1 MPIDPATGAPSSSSN
16 TRDQRGNP
24 PAGPGVVSPS
34 LRPRTTDRNAAP
46 VVRPRDPQE
55 GQGHGQTPR
64 RDLIPIPAGPAPP
77 RAHAANTAQYW
88 ANYYG
93 KHDETPEALR
103 EKITLLNWHKKFGDV
118 QAILEAYLNYRRKN
132 QQPWMYAA
140 LGLAVQE
147 NQGKPELARRY
158 FKFAADSARMN
169 QNPNH
174 LVSVADI
181 LFMQK
186 QYDLIGPLLD
196 QAMEKV
202 PHRSEPILMSILLA
216 QATKDPKRMGDSVEK
231 LLALGWPGNDD
242 VLRRDARQHAE
253 KLARTLREEGR
264 NEEADRL
271 LARLPE
277 AEARDLF
284 IRLSW
289 TGDADFD
296 LAVTE
301 PLGATATYMTP
312 RTVFGGSIV
321 KNGYGKHPEE
331 VYVCPRGFDGDYS
344 IKVETIYN
352 NPSKPATQGTLEII
366 THEGTP
372 QESKHAHTLALGGK
386 TPPPIVI
393 ALKGGR
399 RKVVMPLVLPTASAE
414 AVSTKPQAPNPK

>member
-1 MPIDPATGAPSSSSN
+1 
-16 TRDQRGNP
+16 
-24 PAGPGVVSPS
+24 
-34 LRPRTTDRNAAP
+34 
-46 VVRPRDPQE
+46 VVRPRDPQPGE
-55 GQGHGQTPR
+55 GQGQAPR
-64 RDLIPIPAGPAPP
+64 RDLIPIPSGPVPARS
-77 RAHAANTAQYW
+77 RATNIAQYW
-88 ANYYG
+88 AHYYG
-93 KHDETPEALR
+93 THDESPEELR
-103 EKITLLNWHKKFGDV
+103 EKITLLNWHKKFADV

-132 QQPWMYAA
+132 QQPWMYTA
-140 LGLAVQE
+140 LALAVQE
-147 NQGKPELARRY
+147 NQGKPETARLY
-158 FKFAADSARMN
+158 FKYAADSARMS

-174 LVSVADI
+174 LISVADI
-181 LFMQK
+181 LLLQK
-186 QYDLIGPLLD
+186 QYDLVGPLLD

-202 PHRSEPILMSILLA
+202 PHRSEPIVMSILLA
-216 QATKDPKRMGDSVEK
+216 QATKDPRRMGDSVEK

-242 VLRRDARQHAE
+242 VLRRDARQHVE
-253 KLARTLREEGR
+253 RLARTLREEGR
-264 NEEADRL
+264 REEAEAL

-296 LAVTE
+296 LTVTE

-321 KNGYGKHPEE
+321 KNGYGRHPEE

-366 THEGTP
+366 THEGSP
-372 QESKHAHTLALGGK
+372 QESKQVRTLALGGK

-393 ALKGGR
+393 TLKGGR
-399 RKVVMPLVLPTASAE
+399 RKVVMPMVVPAAGTE
-414 AVSTKPQAPNPK
+414 PVSTKSQAPDRKKAPNPKPQ

>member
-1 MPIDPATGAPSSSSN
+1 
-16 TRDQRGNP
+16 
-24 PAGPGVVSPS
+24 
-34 LRPRTTDRNAAP
+34 L
-46 VVRPRDPQE
+46 
-55 GQGHGQTPR
+55 GQGQPPR
-64 RDLIPIPAGPAPP
+64 SDLIPIPSGPTPP
-77 RAHAANTAQYW
+77 RSRAGNTAQYW

-93 KHDETPEALR
+93 KHDESPEALR
-103 EKITLLNWHKKFGDV
+103 EKITLLNWHKKFADV

-132 QQPWMYAA
+132 QQPWMYTA
-140 LGLAVQE
+140 LALAVQE
-147 NQGKPELARRY
+147 NHGKPELARLY
-158 FKFAADSARMN
+158 FKFAADSALMS

-174 LVSVADI
+174 LISVADI
-181 LFMQK
+181 LLLQK
-186 QYDLIGPLLD
+186 QYDQIGPLLD

-202 PHRSEPILMSILLA
+202 PHRSEPIIMSILLA

-242 VLRRDARQHAE
+242 VLRRDARQQAE
-253 KLARTLREEGR
+253 KLARTLREERR
-264 NEEADRL
+264 NDEADAL
-271 LARLPE
+271 LARLPD

-284 IRLSW
+284 IRLTW

-301 PLGATATYMTP
+301 PLGATATYVTP

-321 KNGYGKHPEE
+321 KNGYGRHPEE

-366 THEGTP
+366 THEGAP
-372 QESKHAHTLALGGK
+372 QESKQVHTLALGGK
-386 TPPPIVI
+386 TPAPIVI

-399 RKVVMPLVLPTASAE
+399 RKVVMPLVLPSGDPPPASTATTPAAKETAKSKA
-414 AVSTKPQAPNPK
+414 ATKPAQPAKQ

>member
-1 MPIDPATGAPSSSSN
+1 
-16 TRDQRGNP
+16 
-24 PAGPGVVSPS
+24 

-46 VVRPRDPQE
+46 VVRPLQPQP
-55 GQGHGQTPR
+55 GQSQGQTPR

-77 RAHAANTAQYW
+77 RTRGPSPAQYW
-88 ANYYG
+88 ASYYG
-93 KHDETPEALR
+93 KHDESPEALR
-103 EKITLLNWHKKFGDV
+103 EKITLLNWHKKFTDV

-132 QQPWMYAA
+132 QQPWMYTA
-140 LGLAVQE
+140 LALAVQE
-147 NQGKPELARRY
+147 NQGKPETARLY
-158 FKFAADSARMN
+158 FKYAADSARMS

-174 LVSVADI
+174 LISTADI
-181 LFMQK
+181 LFLQK
-186 QYDLIGPLLD
+186 QYELIGPLLD

-202 PHRSEPILMSILLA
+202 PHRSEPIVMSILLA
-216 QATKDPKRMGDSVEK
+216 QATKDPKRMGDSAEK

-242 VLRRDARQHAE
+242 VLRRDARQHVE

-264 NEEADRL
+264 SEEAEAL

-301 PLGATATYMTP
+301 PLGATATYITP

-321 KNGYGKHPEE
+321 KNGYGRHPEE

-352 NPSKPATQGTLEII
+352 NPAKPATQGKLEII

-372 QESKHAHTLALGGK
+372 QESKQVHTLSLGEK
-386 TPPPIVI
+386 PPAPIVV

-399 RKVVMPLVLPTASAE
+399 RKVVMPLVLPAADAA
-414 AVSTKPQAPNPK
+414 AVNPKPQAPNPKEAPNPKSQ